1 MIVEKLLLVMI
12 TLIVLFT
19 IVSDAQTDEQTI
31 VQEEIQVAQH
41 PEWLNYPQPLGT
53 EIM

>member
-31 VQEEIQVAQH
+31 VQEEIQVA
-41 PEWLNYPQPLGT
+41 
-53 EIM
+53 